1 MYSPTLPALD
11 YEFKKWN
18 LYPFNNIEL
27 ILLFLFSL
35 VSEIPIII
43 SGKILYEKRSSSSK
57 DTFFVKLLIFTCRK
71 LSSLSIF
78 LLFKL
83 IKLSAEVYWAKAADC
98 PVLVFVLIPSLVKQ
112 KFNISNSVLLILLN
126 GNILS

>member
-1 MYSPTLPALD
+1 M
-11 YEFKKWN
+11 
-18 LYPFNNIEL
+18 
-27 ILLFLFSL
+27 LLFNL
-35 VSEIPIII
+35 VSQIPII

-98 PVLVFVLIPSLVKQ
+98 PVLVLVLILSLVKQ

-126 GNILS
+126 GMFSESLIHEL